1 MFELDLDAVLQRPIP
16 VFRPV
21 AKHQPVQRD
30 IAVLVAEQVS
40 HGALMA
46 SIHKAPTNGLL
57 RNAALFDVYRPKAAA
72 GADGVVVAQPA
83 EKSLAVRLTLN
94 GDAATLTDEEIEQA
108 VRAVLGQLATDL
120 RARQRV

>member
-1 MFELDLDAVLQRPIP
+1 MQRPVP

-40 HGALMA
+40 HAALMA
-46 SIHKAPTNGLL
+46 AIHKAPTRGLL
-57 RNAALFDVYRPKAAA
+57 RSATLFDIYRPKAAIAAQSA
-72 GADGVVVAQPA
+72 GGGAGVASTPSL

-94 GDAATLTDEEIEQA
+94 SDAATLTDEEIEQA
-108 VRAVLGQLATDL
+108 VKSVLGQLATDL
-120 RARQRV
+120 GARQRV